1 MNKWVALLGAALA
14 LSACAVLG
22 PPAIHLDRADIAQR
36 AFIDRGQIDIR
47 KVLGQFEGLAVSG
60 PEVGIQTQAQ
70 RVELEWSF
78 RLKESPA
85 GLPLAVHVSISG
97 RPELNAS
104 RTGIDLAEARIE
116 QIRLPSIP
124 FVNLGPDKLTEGESL
139 GRLALLGFRP
149 EELNRDGV
157 IYQAT
162 GLSVGTFGV
171 RVALSPK

>member
-1 MNKWVALLGAALA
+1 MNKWIALLGAAWA

-22 PPAIHLDRADIAQR
+22 PPAIHLDRNDIAQR
-36 AFIDRGQIDIR
+36 AFIDRGQVDMR

-70 RVELEWSF
+70 RVELEWAF

-104 RTGIDLAEARIE
+104 RTGIDLADARIE

-139 GRLALLGFRP
+139 GRLPLLGFRP

-162 GLSVGTFGV
+162 GLTVGTFGV